1 MTAKKAAPD
10 TPQTVTER
18 RAADAETSA
27 LVAVHATAH
36 IDVFDKARHWLQK
49 RLPTAHEVVYEYRDA
64 VVISYSPDGR
74 GYEAAL
80 ALRAAANGVQLYFN
94 HGKTLPDPARL
105 LKGSGA
111 QTRSIVV
118 EGTSTFANKDIAT
131 LVDEAIARNPVPY
144 PSDGRGAIVIRATT
158 AQKKRTT

>member
-1 MTAKKAAPD
+1 MNAKKAAPD
-10 TPQTVTER
+10 TPQTATER
-18 RAADAETSA
+18 RAADVETSA
-27 LVAVHATAH
+27 LVATHAPAH
-36 IDVFDKARHWLQK
+36 AAVFAKARSWLQK

-94 HGKTLPDPARL
+94 HGKTLPDPAKL

-118 EGTSTFANKDIAT
+118 EGAKTLASTDIAA

-144 PSDGRGAIVIRATT
+144 PSDGRGAIVIRSTT
-158 AQKKRTT
+158 AQKRRTT